1 MLHHHPDRSNGPRFR
16 RALGI
21 TAAATLAAC
30 CGWAAVA
37 ADPAPAAAAA
47 APPAAEVPVEPDMH
61 EFMEYVFEP
70 GYKRVKVAMAAAPAD
85 AKGWKPIKGEALALA
100 EACNL
105 LLHRVPQDDGA
116 KWTASAVGARD
127 AGKAFY
133 AAAKKKDFPAAQA
146 AYGAM
151 LKHCN
156 ACHTDFADGKHQL
169 VP

>member
-1 MLHHHPDRSNGPRFR
+1 MPRHRDRSIGIRCR
-16 RALGI
+16 GLLGLG
-21 TAAATLAAC
+21 AAATLAAC
-30 CGWAAVA
+30 CGWGATA
-37 ADPAPAAAAA
+37 ADPAPAA
-47 APPAAEVPVEPDMH
+47 PSAAEVPVEPDMH

-70 GYKRVKVAMAAAPAD
+70 GYKRLKVAMTAAPAD

-105 LLHRVPQDDGA
+105 LLHRVPESDGA

-151 LKHCN
+151 LKQCN
-156 ACHTDFADGKHQL
+156 TCHTDFADGKHQL
-169 VP
+169 MP